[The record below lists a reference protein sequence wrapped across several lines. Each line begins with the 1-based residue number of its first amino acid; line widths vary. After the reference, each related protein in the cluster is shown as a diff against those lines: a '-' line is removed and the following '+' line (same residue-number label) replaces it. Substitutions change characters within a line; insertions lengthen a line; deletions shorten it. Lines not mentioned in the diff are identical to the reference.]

1 MDRTVPQ
8 ASFHREFDSQRVYS
22 PAEIKDLFSFKE
34 AMIDRLGASLLMPQF
49 ILWNVMK
56 AFDAPEHI
64 PIYGDSVLRVS
75 DRLLIQEMA
84 NAIGASFAAFLY
96 RLKELGILQRHD
108 ISEYIVG
115 ELGIGTGGDA

>member
-1 MDRTVPQ
+1 
-8 ASFHREFDSQRVYS
+8 
-22 PAEIKDLFSFKE
+22 
-34 AMIDRLGASLLMPQF
+34 
-49 ILWNVMK
+49 MK

-75 DRLLIQEMA
+75 DRLLIQKMA
-84 NAIGASFAAFLY
+84 NAIGASFTAFLY

-115 ELGIGTGGDA
+115 ELGIGSGGDA